1 MKIINVESMIEERVK
16 HAVGAPV
23 RVFAERAEDLN
34 APVHN
39 IDPVYDVQM
48 TVSSGRYENSA
59 AEHETWK
66 KIHALRSKLAPT
78 RESAA
83 GWVRAAAQAPSATDL
98 AALLGTMLLDVT
110 RRAQDT
116 GDLTSRIAT
125 EVIDPNFPKS
135 VTLVDFLPYI
145 GEFGTFKGT
154 GDPANLVEQKTG
166 ETDTA
171 TLAMSGLGWQT
182 TLENLL
188 FNSIHN
194 LQKVNQAVAEAYTD
208 KRNAALIGPITGAT
222 YAGKIQAVAAVQ
234 ESGNSYDVN
243 LYQTVKK
250 ALKVLVALKD
260 YQTKN
265 KITTA
270 PGIKILCAEADG
282 FDLERVI
289 RGQLASFTAGNVTS
303 LNLSPLSMISEIIT
317 YDQGMTNGKTY
328 KGKVLSYPGI
338 TAGYFYMFVPKA
350 YAWIL
355 TKRGLSMEAGADL
368 GIYSIRE
375 SRLWYDCAGSYLKPF
390 LGYAGG
396 YGADGDGA
404 IIKVAMPDPEP
415 ST

>member
-23 RVFAERAEDLN
+23 RVFAERADDLN

-48 TVSSGRYENSA
+48 SVSSGRYENSA

-83 GWVRAAAQAPSATDL
+83 GWVRAAAQAPSAADL
-98 AALLGTMLLDVT
+98 ATLLGTMLLDVT

-171 TLAMSGLGWQT
+171 TLSMAGLGWQT

-188 FNSIHN
+188 FNPIHN

-208 KRNAALIGPITGAT
+208 KRNATLITPINAGT
-222 YAGKIQAVAAVQ
+222 YTSKQAVTAVQ
-234 ESGNSYDVN
+234 DSANSYDVN
-243 LYQTVKK
+243 LYQTIKK
-250 ALKVLVALKD
+250 AVKALMIKTD
-260 YQTKN
+260 LQTKGV
-265 KITTA
+265 ISTA
-270 PGIKILCAEADG
+270 PGIKILCNSADA
-282 FDLERVI
+282 FDIERVI
-289 RGQLASFTAGNVTS
+289 RGQLSSFTSGNVTS

-317 YDQGMTNGKTY
+317 YDQGITNGKTY
-328 KGKVLSYPGI
+328 KGKALSYPGI